1 MFDQI
6 DGVAMGSSLGPI
18 LANIFMTHFEL
29 KALSGYKGQLPSIYR
44 RYVDDTFL
52 IFDKQTNMEL
62 FFEYM
67 NQQHNNIKFTKEIES
82 DSTLPFLDVLITKN
96 DDGHLSTSM
105 YRKPTFTG
113 LYLRWDS
120 FVPKEYKKSLV
131 KCPINR
137 AWHICSCLDGFYKE
151 VDYIKHI
158 LVNNGYPQNFIQ
170 TLVRKFV
177 QLKSSS
183 DVKQT
188 VLGPE
193 KKQIYLNLPFCGS
206 NSSKIGKQLKRIV
219 GKIAPWTKLN
229 LIFKPVNKLKSLSRL
244 KSSYK
249 LLSHSKV
256 VYRINCLDCE
266 EFYVGMTERML
277 QKRISEHEK
286 LETSSVYIH
295 SKLTNHNIDFASPV
309 ILAHDNVKLRLQV
322 KETILIKEH
331 TAYNS
336 LNRNTGSFHLTLW

>member
-1 MFDQI
+1 
-6 DGVAMGSSLGPI
+6 MGQ
-18 LANIFMTHFEL
+18 FC
-29 KALSGYKGQLPSIYR
+29 
-44 RYVDDTFL
+44 
-52 IFDKQTNMEL
+52 
-62 FFEYM
+62 
-67 NQQHNNIKFTKEIES
+67 TKRIQ
-82 DSTLPFLDVLITKN
+82 
-96 DDGHLSTSM
+96 
-105 YRKPTFTG
+105 
-113 LYLRWDS
+113 
-120 FVPKEYKKSLV
+120 KSLV
-131 KCPINR
+131 KCLINR

-206 NSSKIGKQLKRIV
+206 NSSKIGKQLKLIV

-229 LIFKPVNKLKSLSRL
+229 LIFKPVNKLKSLSRI

-266 EFYVGMTERML
+266 EFYVGMTERIL
-277 QKRISEHEK
+277 QK
-286 LETSSVYIH
+286 TY
-295 SKLTNHNIDFASPV
+295 
-309 ILAHDNVKLRLQV
+309 
-322 KETILIKEH
+322 
-331 TAYNS
+331 
-336 LNRNTGSFHLTLW
+336 